1 VAAATVAAAFPL
13 AAGAHVGG
21 GALILLLPTHL
32 YVAGGAL
39 VVVASF
45 VLVALVP
52 ARLFARLES
61 TGIRVEVGRLPGHGA
76 LSTTA
81 SLLSLGVAIGLLLAG
96 VLGSRDPLRNPLPLF
111 VWTVWWVGLT
121 YLHAA
126 LGNLWAVL
134 NPWMVDIQQAL
145 RAASDPFAL
154 GWNLLGTRDL
164 HVVTSFLSEP
174 SRVYAIWHT
183 QVAVIVAAHV
193 GSVTIAHALALRLA
207 GRAAAT
213 ALSQLPMLALMIGYT
228 MFGLWL
234 LSAPTTG

>member
-1 VAAATVAAAFPL
+1 MAAATVAAAFPL

-61 TGIRVEVGRLPGHGA
+61 TGIRVEIGRLPGHGA
-76 LSTTA
+76 LSTTL

-111 VWTVWWVGLT
+111 VWTVWWVGL
-121 YLHAA
+121 ASCRSS
-126 LGNLWAVL
+126 W
-134 NPWMVDIQQAL
+134 WMSS
-145 RAASDPFAL
+145 RRSGPPR
-154 GWNLLGTRDL
+154 T
-164 HVVTSFLSEP
+164 P
-174 SRVYAIWHT
+174 SRWASTW
-183 QVAVIVAAHV
+183 
-193 GSVTIAHALALRLA
+193 
-207 GRAAAT
+207 
-213 ALSQLPMLALMIGYT
+213 
-228 MFGLWL
+228 
-234 LSAPTTG
+234 SAPATSTS